1 MKSLSGLYLVL
12 DPNQNW
18 ESTYSKLQLALEAG
32 LGVVQIWNN
41 WSESV
46 DQTQKQEFCKRVK
59 EIADHFKVPVLINEE
74 WILALETELDGVHF
88 DHIPADRNIIKK
100 RLEDKLIG
108 LTVGNELE
116 LIQWANENKLSY
128 ISFCS
133 VFPSSS
139 VDTCQLVK
147 HETIRQAETLT
158 SLPIF
163 LSGGIKPENLHLLEE
178 FSYQGLAV
186 ISGIMNQ
193 INPKKAS
200 LDYIQ
205 KMKNHHE

>member
-1 MKSLSGLYLVL
+1 MHTFISVLSF
-12 DPNQNW
+12 
-18 ESTYSKLQLALEAG
+18 SA
-32 LGVVQIWNN
+32 
-41 WSESV
+41 
-46 DQTQKQEFCKRVK
+46 KQEFCKRVK

-88 DHIPADRNIIKK
+88 DHIPADWNIIKK